1 MEGFTDFFD
10 SIVNFFE
17 VIWNLITS
25 VLNSA
30 MLFFQTL
37 MDVLTIPQVLSSGVL
52 LPSIITVSVSIVMV
66 VGVGKLLLSIL
77 QVMFYDTGFSIF
89 QKWYCVCF

>member
-1 MEGFTDFFD
+1 MTDFFS
-10 SIVNFFE
+10 SIGNFFV
-17 VIWNLITS
+17 VIWNIITS

-37 MDVLTIPQVLSSGVL
+37 MDVLTIPQVLSSGLL

-66 VGVGKLLLSIL
+66 IGVGKLLLSIL
-77 QVMFYDTGFSIF
+77 
-89 QKWYCVCF
+89 

>member
-77 QVMFYDTGFSIF
+77 QVMFYDAGFSIF
-89 QKWYCVCF
+89 QKWNCVCF